1 MAIANLIISGE
12 DQPIPDLKADKPL
25 RRKRETLLKR
35 KPERRPWA
43 TEDGEPP
50 RSVTV
55 SKYLNQR
62 GVLVLP
68 SIAAHQNLQL
78 PL

>member
-25 RRKRETLLKR
+25 RREREKLLKR

-43 TEDGEPP
+43 TEDGEPA

-55 SKYLNQR
+55 GKYLN
-62 GVLVLP
+62 
-68 SIAAHQNLQL
+68 
-78 PL
+78 

>member
-35 KPERRPWA
+35 KPERRP
-43 TEDGEPP
+43 
-50 RSVTV
+50 
-55 SKYLNQR
+55 
-62 GVLVLP
+62 
-68 SIAAHQNLQL
+68 
-78 PL
+78 